1 MKQSVS
7 SRIVTHRFHLKSWF
21 LHRIRSCQDY
31 SMEDWLRND
40 AEKDTRVP
48 SNVSETV
55 EAKSLPWLTS
65 IVLLCT
71 GLHDLFYNWVQSI
84 VINCNHC
91 LVAVLVWVKDT
102 VFSNRINTNLERKHN
117 RLVNLTLQWP
127 THKCFFIKLTLLVS
141 LGLTFHLKKQN
152 LSMVIIGTPFFT
164 LVAWSS
170 GPDPSA
176 KVSGNPK
183 FESHLG

>member
-40 AEKDTRVP
+40 AEKTHECLQTLARQ
-48 SNVSETV
+48 
-55 EAKSLPWLTS
+55 LRL
-65 IVLLCT
+65 
-71 GLHDLFYNWVQSI
+71 
-84 VINCNHC
+84 NHC
-91 LVAVLVWVKDT
+91 HEWLASTSVLGSMICSIIGFNQLSSIPIIAWWQCWSRVKDT

-127 THKCFFIKLTLLVS
+127 THKSFFIKLTHMV
-141 LGLTFHLKKQN
+141 TFHLKN
-152 LSMVIIGTPFFT
+152 
-164 LVAWSS
+164 
-170 GPDPSA
+170 
-176 KVSGNPK
+176 
-183 FESHLG
+183 